1 MATLPT
7 RSFNRIVSDIS
18 AGIQGRVSSFLTFA
32 IGSVFR
38 AIAESY
44 AGVALWLQGL
54 ILEVAKLTR
63 LSTSRGPDVDTW
75 IADWGIMT
83 RLAAQPATGLLTFS
97 RFTASGATPEILVG
111 ARVKTADNTQS
122 FRVTADTN
130 NTYFNVGLNAY
141 VMPAQVAFIQVPAA
155 AVVPGSAGNVAAGT
169 ITQITSTIQGVDT
182 VTNPAAFTNGIDAE
196 SDDAVRARFRLA
208 VASLAKAT
216 DGAIGFAIA
225 SVQSGMQYTIQDCVQ
240 YDGTPALGYVTVVI
254 DDGTGEP
261 PDSLWLAADA
271 AVISERAAGIRIG
284 VFKAQIAW
292 ADVQVTVSVK
302 PGYFSPTVRAKVVA
316 AINNYV
322 NSVGLGNSLSYFGL
336 SDAML
341 AVTGVQDIGQYTING
356 LPGNMLGDPRY
367 TIKARNVVVS

>member
-7 RSFNRIVSDIS
+7 RSFNTIVSNIS

-44 AGVALWLQGL
+44 AGVVLWLQGL

-63 LSTSRGPDVDTW
+63 LATSHGPDADSW

-83 RLAAQPATGLLTFS
+83 RLPAQPATGLLTFS
-97 RFTASGATPEILVG
+97 RFTAGGATPEILVG
-111 ARVKTADNTQS
+111 AKVKTADNTQS
-122 FRVTADTN
+122 FAVTADTN
-130 NTYFNVGLNAY
+130 NTYFNTRVNAY
-141 VMPAQVAFIQVPAA
+141 IMPAQVAFIQVPAA
-155 AVVPGSAGNVAAGT
+155 AVVPGSAGNAAAGT
-169 ITQITSTIQGVDT
+169 VTQITSTIQGVDT

-196 SDDAVRARFRLA
+196 SDEALRARFRLA
-208 VASLAKAT
+208 VAALAKAT

-240 YDGTPALGYVTVVI
+240 YDGTPSLGYVTVVV

-261 PDSLWLAADA
+261 PDSLWIACDA

-284 VFKAQIAW
+284 VFKAQRAY

-302 PGYFSPTVRAKVVA
+302 PGYFAPTVRAKVVA

-322 NSVGLGNSLSYFGL
+322 NSVGLGNTLSYFGL

-341 AVTGVQDIGQYTING
+341 AVTGVRDIGQYTING
-356 LPGNMLGDPRY
+356 LPGNMEGDPRF